1 MSVELKVFGG
11 AYFPKDKALKK
22 YPDLKPLA
30 TAVNSATKAIAE
42 AVIFGKLAA
51 EHPEHIEDYFKVKIW
66 EHREGLPCPELDVFS
81 NEFFG
86 TVAIWNVNAGEPA
99 AAPQPE
105 SEEKTEWN
113 DNKAKEELKTVARL
127 DQLSRAAGLAL
138 FGPVSEITAAQYGQI
153 VDLVNDDATSFT
165 RELAEA
171 LAKET
176 RALELAPER
185 QEQLLAWV
193 RENTKDSAQWPDI
206 KKQIAKWIDTP
217 VDKRPLAASTD
228 NVGSD
233 VVRTDSGARLC
244 TGTPTDRNFKHSKDS
259 LGNEIALGLLAREHE
274 FNIYTIDMPLYQQA
288 EKIRLSGINEEFNAW
303 YRMFITTPG
312 GLDFSRAINIAVVK
326 TAPVD
331 IWKDHVKH
339 REYFNRVMTE
349 SDHANPDPLIVDIAC
364 GLSSSPMPQ
373 AIKENASHDETKQPV
388 QGETDL
394 PAVCPGKAAQL
405 DKELNEVFK
414 QDGCPQQTDAKIGH
428 ELAAERGEFVEGIS
442 NPTDPKWV
450 DGSAQPKVE
459 NLGGGIFSVD
469 ALINTP
475 SSNEVEKTENRPAM
489 SEREIEIAYAL
500 NDLMSGRTRELS
512 LEEAEGD
519 ALRTGHPVAHL
530 IDLMITDIADTE
542 FCLSPDFEIDE
553 IQMVAAC
560 ILDQWSDDHSERQKI
575 ALDAIVEYRRP
586 EPPKSVVLDPPAVTA
601 KPKTES
607 EPAPETNAPV
617 SSVTYLQQLT
627 IAALQGLCSNP
638 AYCNQ
643 YEELPA
649 MAAGLARSVVIQQ
662 EVAE

>member
-22 YPDLKPLA
+22 CPDLKPLA

-51 EHPEHIEDYFKVKIW
+51 EHPEHIDDYFKVKIW

-81 NEFFG
+81 PEFFD

-105 SEEKTEWN
+105 SEEKTEWD

-176 RALELAPER
+176 RALALAPER

-274 FNIYTIDMPLYQQA
+274 FNIYTVDMPLYQQA
-288 EKIRLSGINEEFNAW
+288 EKIRLSGTDEEFNAW
-303 YRMFITTPG
+303 YRMFISTPG

-326 TAPVD
+326 TAPED
-331 IWKDHVKH
+331 LWKDLVKH

-349 SDHANPDPLIVDIAC
+349 SDHSKPDPLIVDIAC
-364 GLSSSPMPQ
+364 GRSSSPMPQ
-373 AIKENASHDETKQPV
+373 TIKENVTHDETKPSV
-388 QGETDL
+388 PGETL
-394 PAVCPGKAAQL
+394 PPAVCPGKAAQL
-405 DKELNEVFK
+405 DKELNEAFAQNTTPEK
-414 QDGCPQQTDAKIGH
+414 QAGG
-428 ELAAERGEFVEGIS
+428 
-442 NPTDPKWV
+442 
-450 DGSAQPKVE
+450 QPRVE
-459 NLGGGIFSVD
+459 NLGGGVFSVD

-475 SSNEVEKTENRPAM
+475 SSNEGEKQEVPPAL
-489 SEREIEIAYAL
+489 SDREIEIAHAL
-500 NDLMSGRTRELS
+500 NELMSGRTNIVDKDDVEYLI
-512 LEEAEGD
+512 AT
-519 ALRTGHPVAHL
+519 TGKDIEHL
-530 IDLMITDIADTE
+530 FPLLIADITATE
-542 FCLSPDFEIDE
+542 FCLSPDFSDEEVQDVATTILEKWSDE
-553 IQMVAAC
+553 ISV
-560 ILDQWSDDHSERQKI
+560 RQKI

-586 EPPKSVVLDPPAVTA
+586 ELPKPVVLDPPAVTA
-601 KPKTES
+601 KPKTEP
-607 EPAPETNAPV
+607 EPAPETNAQLAT
-617 SSVTYLQQLT
+617 VTYLQQLT

-638 AYCNQ
+638 AFCNQ
-643 YEELPA
+643 YDELPA
-649 MAAGLARSVVIQQ
+649 MAAGLARSVVSEQ
-662 EVAE
+662 EAAE